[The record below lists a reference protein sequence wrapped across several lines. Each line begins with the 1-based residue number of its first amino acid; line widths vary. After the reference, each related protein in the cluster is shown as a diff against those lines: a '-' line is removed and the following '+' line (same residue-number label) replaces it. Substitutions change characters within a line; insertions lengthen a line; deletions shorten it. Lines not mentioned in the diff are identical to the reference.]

1 MADNTMIER
10 AVVLNAFNALYPRK
24 VRLADM
30 PKLLDEIERLGEEGL
45 DRFGMLTRLLENR
58 GLATETRKTWRF
70 MSTLQ
75 RRHAEARAR
84 VEKLAPRTDDNA
96 VQFDDAHAAEIALN
110 NSILAAFEDAEADL
124 TSVLAMAGLPQA
136 EAEALLS
143 LRPDQRLRYEESD
156 EHAKAYGELIGWD
169 LAHNISNQ
177 FSGGSLGI
185 RLSAAGEVVWR
196 LVMGVRVLPGRTA
209 A

>member
-1 MADNTMIER
+1 MAENNTIER
-10 AVVLNAFNALYPRK
+10 AMVLNAFNALYPNI

-45 DRFGMLTRLLENR
+45 DRFDMLARLLEAR
-58 GLATETRKTWRF
+58 GLATETRKTWRY
-70 MSTLQ
+70 MATLQ

-84 VEKLAPRTDDNA
+84 VNKLAPRTDGNA
-96 VQFDDAHAAEIALN
+96 VQFDEAHATEIALN

-169 LAHNISNQ
+169 LAHNISSQ